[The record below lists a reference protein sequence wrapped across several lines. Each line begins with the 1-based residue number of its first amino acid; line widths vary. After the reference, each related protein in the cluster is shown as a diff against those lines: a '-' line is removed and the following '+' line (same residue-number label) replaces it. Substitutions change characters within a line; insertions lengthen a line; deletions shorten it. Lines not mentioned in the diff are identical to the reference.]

1 MCRVSSITYSFPA
14 NMTIRFSLQFFKMP
28 RKRAN
33 SQNTMEVEAD
43 ASTVSSSSANVWTF
57 EDEQRLIS
65 VLTQLKGR
73 AGDGFNFTV
82 AVWNQV
88 AEELNK
94 YHTRGTP
101 KTARTCMSKWG
112 QVCNII
118 S

>member
-1 MCRVSSITYSFPA
+1 MCRVSLITYLFPA
-14 NMTIRFSLQFFKMP
+14 NMNIRFSLQFFKMP
-28 RKRAN
+28 KKRAN

-43 ASTVSSSSANVWTF
+43 AFTASSSSTNVWTF

-65 VLTQLKGR
+65 ILTQLKER

-94 YHTRGTP
+94 YHTRGTL

-112 QVCNII
+112 
-118 S
+118 

>member
-1 MCRVSSITYSFPA
+1 MNIT
-14 NMTIRFSLQFFKMP
+14 FSLQFFKMP
-28 RKRAN
+28 RKREN

-43 ASTVSSSSANVWTF
+43 ASTVSSSSANVWIF

-65 VLTQLKGR
+65 IVTQLKGR
-73 AGDGFNFTV
+73 AGDRFNFIV

-94 YHTRGTP
+94 YCIRGTP
-101 KTARTCMSKWG
+101 KTAMTCMSKWG
-112 QVCNII
+112 QVHDII